1 MRTLDKYVF
10 RQFLRIFLVCVFGV
24 PLLFIVINL
33 TDSIDTYLRD
43 GVSRGDVFMHYL
55 YQFPYNMLLAFP
67 VASLLA
73 AVFTVS
79 SMTRHSEMAAGKA
92 GGLSFHRI
100 TVPLLIGGL
109 GMSLVALA
117 LTEVVPHANRLSED
131 ALGEGRERGTRL
143 SFVYRGGG
151 GRFYMI
157 QRLTAS
163 GAMTQIDRIRVDRE
177 GTGYPYPS
185 YTVDAPVAVWDSAGG
200 RWIMKDGTLRVF
212 PEPDRT
218 MSFQFEELHQV
229 KFTETPVE
237 LLASSKNE
245 DEMGYAEL
253 RSYIDSLDRS
263 GSKTGKLRVQ
273 LMMRIAF
280 PFTCLIIVL
289 FGAPLGGSTRRGGAS
304 VAIGIALATT
314 MLLLGLIRIAEALGA
329 AAVLPPVAAAWLPNA
344 LFLAAGIYL
353 TTRVKT

>member
-1 MRTLDKYVF
+1 VRTLDKYVF
-10 RQFLRIFLVCVFGV
+10 RQFLKIFLITVLGV

-33 TDSIDTYLRD
+33 TDSIDTFLRD
-43 GVSRGDVFMHYL
+43 GVSRGDVLVHYL
-55 YQFPYNMLLAFP
+55 YQFPYNMLVAFP
-67 VASLLA
+67 IASLLA

-79 SMTRHSEMAAGKA
+79 SMTRHSEMTAGKA

-100 TVPLLIGGL
+100 TAPLLIAGL

-117 LTEVVPHANRLSED
+117 LTEIVPHANRRSED
-131 ALGEGRERGTRL
+131 ALGEGRQRGTRL
-143 SFVYRGGG
+143 SFVFRGRG

-157 QRLTAS
+157 QRLTTSADV
-163 GAMTQIDRIRVDRE
+163 TRIDQIRVDRE

-185 YTVDAPVAVWDSAGG
+185 YSVDAPIAEWDSAVG
-200 RWIMKDGTLRVF
+200 RWIIKDGTLRVF
-212 PEPDRT
+212 PEPERT
-218 MSFQFEELHQV
+218 MAFQFDELHQV
-229 KFTETPVE
+229 KFTETPVA
-237 LLASSKNE
+237 LMATSKNE

-289 FGAPLGGSTRRGGAS
+289 FGTPLVSSTKRKGATT
-304 VAIGIALATT
+304 AIGIALATT

-329 AAVLPPVAAAWLPNA
+329 AAVLPPVAAAWLPNGI
-344 LFLAAGIYL
+344 FLAAGLYL
-353 TTRVKT
+353 STRVKT